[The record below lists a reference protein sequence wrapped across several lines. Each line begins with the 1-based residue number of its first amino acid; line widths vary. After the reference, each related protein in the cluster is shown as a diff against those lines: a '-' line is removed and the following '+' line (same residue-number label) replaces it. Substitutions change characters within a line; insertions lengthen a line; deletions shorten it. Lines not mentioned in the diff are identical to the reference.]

1 MNVHHMTSS
10 VLSTLNR
17 PSSSSERRSFK
28 FTESDPLGD
37 MKNDTLKEQYAD
49 PIADEKLGIS
59 TVNSNLMPSF
69 SLQEQSNLF
78 RI

>member
-1 MNVHHMTSS
+1 
-10 VLSTLNR
+10 
-17 PSSSSERRSFK
+17 
-28 FTESDPLGD
+28 